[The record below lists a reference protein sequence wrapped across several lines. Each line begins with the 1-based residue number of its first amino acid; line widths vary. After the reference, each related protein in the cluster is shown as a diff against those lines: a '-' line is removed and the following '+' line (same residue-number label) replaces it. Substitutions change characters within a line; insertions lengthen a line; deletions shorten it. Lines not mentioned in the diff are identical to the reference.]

1 MDLENIKEILK
12 NIKRTKFGISI
23 PSLRIFAKDL
33 AKNQKSFINLQDFSS
48 HELKLL
54 YALFI
59 GYLDYDINFLMKYFD
74 NFIKYVDTWDINDL
88 LCQNFKIARK
98 YPKIFFDF
106 LMKYKDTKK
115 EFESRI
121 VSVSLLT
128 HFLNDEYIDKVISIL
143 NNLNTDKYYS
153 MMGVA
158 WAIAIIAAKFPEK
171 CLEFLKSKNCNLDKI
186 TFNKTLQKIKESF
199 RVKNEIKI
207 LIKDMKKM

>member
-1 MDLENIKEILK
+1 MNLEDIKLK
-12 NIKRTKFGISI
+12 LNSIKRTKFGISI
-23 PSLRIFAKDL
+23 PYLRIFAKDL
-33 AKNQKSFINLQDFSS
+33 AKNYKLFLETQDFSS

-59 GYLDYDINFLMKYFD
+59 GYLDEEINFLIKYFD
-74 NFIKYVDTWDINDL
+74 NFIKYVDTWDINDI

-128 HFLNDEYIDKVISIL
+128 YFLNDEYIDRVIEVL

-153 MMGVA
+153 MMGVS
-158 WAIAIIAAKFPEK
+158 WAIATIMSKYPEK
-171 CLEFLKSKNCNLDKI
+171 CLEFLKSKDCNLDKI
-186 TFNKTLQKIKESF
+186 TFNKSLQKIKESF
-199 RVKNEIKI
+199 RVKKEIKN
-207 LIKDMKKM
+207 LVKSLEKS